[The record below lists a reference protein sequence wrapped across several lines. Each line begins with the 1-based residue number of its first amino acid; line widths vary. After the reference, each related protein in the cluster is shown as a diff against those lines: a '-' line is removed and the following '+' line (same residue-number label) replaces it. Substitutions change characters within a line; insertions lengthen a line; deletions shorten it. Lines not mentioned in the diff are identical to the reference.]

1 MLNEDKIKLM
11 TSMAMFE
18 KKNGKAMNAGKELF

>member
-18 KKNGKAMNAGKELF
+18 KKKRKGHERRKELF